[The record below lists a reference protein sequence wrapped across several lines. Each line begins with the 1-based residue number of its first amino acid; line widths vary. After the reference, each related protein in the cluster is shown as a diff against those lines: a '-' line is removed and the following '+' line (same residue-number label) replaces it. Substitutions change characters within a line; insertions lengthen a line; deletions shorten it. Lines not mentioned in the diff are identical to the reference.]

1 MTSYSLSHLSD
12 PALLHGL
19 ATIVSQDRATTAA
32 LLAHLGEV
40 DERKLYV
47 PAAYPSM
54 FLYCVHE
61 LRMSEDV
68 AYKRISVSRTA
79 RLYPTIFPMLAD
91 GRLNQTAVL
100 LLAPHMSPD
109 NAESLLEAAT
119 HKTKPEIEL
128 LLAGRFPRADVPTLL
143 RAIPAAAP
151 GDELIL
157 QPEQASKYELAPER
171 VGNSVGSDR
180 PAQTAQAS
188 ARARLAPLAPDRFAL
203 QVTVDSDTY
212 EQLRYAQALLGHAV
226 PTGDV
231 AQVLKRALDALVE
244 KLEKQRFAKCAR
256 SRPPRGVAKGRH
268 IPAPVRRAVVER
280 DGGRCTFVSEQG
292 KRCDSRTRL
301 ELDHVEPLARGGEAT
316 VAGLR
321 LLCRAHNQ
329 HAADRALGR
338 QFMDGKRQQARER
351 AALRKTARAEAN
363 ADSQEPAV
371 AAAEAASQEE
381 VIPWLRALGCN
392 VETARRAA
400 ARCAGM
406 VGAPLE
412 KRVRAA
418 VQSLGPPSARR
429 VSPELDVHA

>member
-1 MTSYSLSHLSD
+1 MASYSLSHLSD
-12 PALLHGL
+12 PALLHRL
-19 ATIVSQDRATTAA
+19 ATIVSQDRSTIAA

-47 PAAYPSM
+47 SAAYPSM

-68 AYKRISVSRTA
+68 AYKRISVARTA
-79 RLYPTIFPMLAD
+79 REYPAIFPMLAE

-100 LLAPHMSPD
+100 LLAPYLSPD
-109 NAESLLEAAT
+109 NADSLLAAAT

-128 LLAGRFPRADVPTLL
+128 LLAERFPRPDLPTLL
-143 RAIPAAAP
+143 QASPAAAP
-151 GDELIL
+151 SDELVL
-157 QPEQASKYELAPER
+157 LPEQASKYELAPER
-171 VGNSVGSDR
+171 VGPSPGSDR
-180 PAQTAQAS
+180 VVHTGPSPART
-188 ARARLAPLAPDRFAL
+188 RLAPLAPDRFAL
-203 QVTVDSDTY
+203 QVTVNKATY

-231 AQVLKRALDALVE
+231 AEVLKRALDALVE
-244 KLEKQRFAKCAR
+244 KLEKQKFAKCAR
-256 SRPPRGVAKGRH
+256 SRPHRRVPNGRH
-268 IPAPVRRAVVER
+268 IPAAVRRAVLER
-280 DGGRCTFVSEQG
+280 DGGRCTFVSEHG
-292 KRCDSRTRL
+292 KRCESRTRL

-329 HAADRALGR
+329 HAADRTLGR

-351 AALRKTARAEAN
+351 AAVKGAQAQN
-363 ADSQEPAV
+363 SADAQEQAF
-371 AAAEAASQEE
+371 AAAETASLEE

-392 VETARRAA
+392 LETARRAA
-400 ARCAGM
+400 SRCAGM
-406 VGAPLE
+406 VGVPLE
-412 KRVRAA
+412 KRVRVA

-429 VSPELDVHA
+429 VSPEAGAPS

>member
-12 PALLHGL
+12 PALLQGL
-19 ATIVSQDRATTAA
+19 ATIVSQDRATAAA

-47 PAAYPSM
+47 SAAYPSM
-54 FLYCVHE
+54 FLYCVRE
-61 LRMSEDV
+61 LRMSEDA
-68 AYKRISVSRTA
+68 AYKRISVARTA
-79 RLYPTIFPMLAD
+79 RAHPAIFPMLAD

-100 LLAPHMSPD
+100 LLAPHLT
-109 NAESLLEAAT
+109 AETAGDLLAAAT

-128 LLAGRFPRADVPTLL
+128 LLAKRYPRADVPTLL
-143 RAIPAAAP
+143 QAIPAAAP
-151 GDELIL
+151 GDELVL

-171 VGNSVGSDR
+171 VGPSVGSDLTDQMEPP
-180 PAQTAQAS
+180 PA
-188 ARARLAPLAPDRFAL
+188 RVRLTPLAPDRFAL
-203 QVTVDSDTY
+203 QVTVDKGTY

-231 AQVLKRALDALVE
+231 AQVLKRALNALVD
-244 KLEKQRFAKCAR
+244 KLEKQKFAKCAR
-256 SRPPRGVAKGRH
+256 SRPQRGVPKGRH
-268 IPAPVRRAVVER
+268 IPAAVRRAVLER

-292 KRCDSRTRL
+292 KRCESRTRL

-316 VAGLR
+316 ATGIR

-329 HAADRALGR
+329 HAADRVLGK

-351 AALRKTARAEAN
+351 AALLKKSQATAN
-363 ADSQEPAV
+363 ANGQEQAR
-371 AAAEAASQEE
+371 AAEAASQEE
-381 VIPWLRALGCN
+381 VVPWLRALGCN
-392 VETARRAA
+392 IETARRAA

-412 KRVRAA
+412 KRVRVA

-429 VSPELDVHA
+429 VSPEMGAGA